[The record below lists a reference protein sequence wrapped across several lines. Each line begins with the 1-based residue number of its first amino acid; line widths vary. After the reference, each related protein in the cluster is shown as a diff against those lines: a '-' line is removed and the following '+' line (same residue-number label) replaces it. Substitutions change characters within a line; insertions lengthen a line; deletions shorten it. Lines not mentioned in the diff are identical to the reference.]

1 MSIHK
6 TVKITERFIIKIHN
20 CIKKKPNVI
29 YLNKLTLRQVNLL
42 LCSLYVEMP
51 HECLMPGCQGNVLF
65 L

>member
-6 TVKITERFIIKIHN
+6 TVKITERLKYTIAL
-20 CIKKKPNVI
+20 KKNQMNVI
-29 YLNKLTLRQVNLL
+29 YLNELILRQVNLL

-51 HECLMPGCQGNVLF
+51 RECLMPGCQGNGLF

>member
-6 TVKITERFIIKIHN
+6 TVKITERLKYTIAL
-20 CIKKKPNVI
+20 KKTNVI
-29 YLNKLTLRQVNLL
+29 YLNELILRQVNLL

-51 HECLMPGCQGNVLF
+51 RECLMPGCQGNGLF